1 MFYVYID
8 NIGIIGSDEKCVNA
22 ALEETVEIL
31 NLQGLLCHE
40 TSRASEVS
48 ESLGIEFN
56 SKLRC
61 FRSISKRYWKLRRT
75 LEWCLGRENLTGRAL
90 EVILGHCTYFALL
103 ERSVLSVF
111 ASCYKYVKSNYWR
124 SAPIWAS
131 VRAELLAFYGLMPMV
146 VCDFSRGWSTSTV
159 MYDSCPEG
167 YGAVV
172 AERSLVDVEALGR
185 CRERSRFKK
194 TSLGPRARAL
204 WDLDPD
210 DPLSIRTPPPLADNV
225 GENWVVEGDFPEV
238 PLSFVRDSSWEVTL
252 CDTWKYK
259 MAVHMGEA
267 RAAVLSAGQV
277 AMVRSNRGKRHLM
290 IGDNLGVT
298 LALERKRACAYP
310 LLIQIRRLCALS
322 LSTNTFFAW
331 RWVPSE
337 YNPSD
342 IPSRDPFL
350 IPGSLV
356 GIKGT
361 KVDARTEM
369 FKQLGELES
378 VLEAKDAR
386 LDLDRTKPVLPS
398 VAKSLPDNEERRV
411 SSQTR
416 KPCFAPAAPRYVEAE
431 SGGGQNQSAAHTSC
445 SPSFFVQ
452 QQMAKAER
460 AGEVGPGGSRVYRH
474 GLRERRLERG
484 RAESGRQTPAACP
497 PQVRKVLGPGG
508 VWQRIKA
515 FYPGDKERQRSD
527 QRSVPHLLQGVPDV
541 LPQRG
546 SRYQARHWFG
556 SGARPV
562 VHDFV
567 LRRLGGESRREN
579 TCSRDDAPPPFREPR
594 RLEVAE
600 GAQSLGRLAEVG
612 STASPHAAH
621 SLRGVGPVRLAC

>member
-1 MFYVYID
+1 MIRPSDRVYPYLTVLPMGFSWSVWFAQRACVHQVRLGPTLGSSTQLKESSERVLEKETGLVFYVYID

-56 SKLRC
+56 SKLIC
-61 FRSISKRYWKLRRT
+61 FRPTSKRYWKLRRT

-259 MAVHMGEA
+259 MAVHFG
-267 RAAVLSAGQV
+267 
-277 AMVRSNRGKRHLM
+277 
-290 IGDNLGVT
+290 
-298 LALERKRACAYP
+298 
-310 LLIQIRRLCALS
+310 
-322 LSTNTFFAW
+322 
-331 RWVPSE
+331 
-337 YNPSD
+337 
-342 IPSRDPFL
+342 
-350 IPGSLV
+350 
-356 GIKGT
+356 
-361 KVDARTEM
+361 
-369 FKQLGELES
+369 
-378 VLEAKDAR
+378 
-386 LDLDRTKPVLPS
+386 
-398 VAKSLPDNEERRV
+398 
-411 SSQTR
+411 
-416 KPCFAPAAPRYVEAE
+416 
-431 SGGGQNQSAAHTSC
+431 
-445 SPSFFVQ
+445 
-452 QQMAKAER
+452 
-460 AGEVGPGGSRVYRH
+460 
-474 GLRERRLERG
+474 
-484 RAESGRQTPAACP
+484 
-497 PQVRKVLGPGG
+497 
-508 VWQRIKA
+508 
-515 FYPGDKERQRSD
+515 
-527 QRSVPHLLQGVPDV
+527 
-541 LPQRG
+541 RG
-546 SRYQARHWFG
+546 SRCR
-556 SGARPV
+556 V
-562 VHDFV
+562 E
-567 LRRLGGESRREN
+567 RRAGGDG
-579 TCSRDDAPPPFREPR
+579 T
-594 RLEVAE
+594 
-600 GAQSLGRLAEVG
+600 
-612 STASPHAAH
+612 
-621 SLRGVGPVRLAC
+621 